1 MRTDAVTLE
10 VLRHA
15 LTGVAEEMLAALIR
29 TGLSPNIRERHDCST
44 ALFDADGQMVAQSE
58 SMPVHL
64 GAMPFSVAAAIEA
77 VESFEPGDVVALN
90 DPFHGGAHLPDLTL
104 VTPLFDDDE
113 DLKAFAA
120 NRAHHADV
128 GGMRPGSVAGD
139 ATEIYQEG
147 FRIPPIKLWRQGRLN
162 DEALALFLANVRT
175 PREREGDLRAQYAAN
190 ETARQRLTSL
200 VDRFGWSTLTKGM
213 LQLNDY
219 SERRMRSAI
228 AELPDGTYAAEDVLD
243 DDGHGRSDLPIQA
256 AVTIDDDRILID
268 FKGTA
273 GQVDGPLNAP
283 FAVTASAV
291 YYAIRCL
298 TDPTI
303 PPNAGCYRPIALNAP
318 TRSLVNAELPAA
330 VVGGNLETS
339 QRIVDVL
346 IKALSEVA
354 PERAIAACQG
364 TMNNLT
370 FGGVNPDTNE
380 PFTFY
385 ETIAGGVGA
394 SAHRDGP
401 DGTHSH
407 MTNTL
412 NTPIEVMESSYPV
425 RVERYEL
432 REGSGG
438 NGHRRGGH
446 GLRRDVRALVPMTVS
461 LLADRRCH
469 RPYGLN
475 GGDPGVSGEDRLIKG
490 DDERA
495 FPSKGSRQLRS
506 GDVISI
512 RTPGGGGHGTPEG
525 SGND

>member
-1 MRTDAVTLE
+1 MSVDPITLE

-15 LTGVAEEMLAALIR
+15 LGGIAEEMLAALIR

-64 GAMPFSVAAAIEA
+64 GAMPFSVQAAIEA
-77 VESFEPGDVVALN
+77 VDSVEPGDVVALN

-104 VTPLFDDDE
+104 VTPLFDENDE
-113 DLKAFAA
+113 LKAFAA

-147 FRIPPIKLWRQGRLN
+147 FRMPPIKLWAQGEAN
-162 DEALALFLANVRT
+162 EEALALLLANVRT

-190 ETARQRLTSL
+190 ETARQRLASL
-200 VDRFGWSTLTKGM
+200 VERFDWPTM
-213 LQLNDY
+213 VDAMRELNAY
-219 SERRMRSAI
+219 SERRMRAAI
-228 AELPDGTYAAEDVLD
+228 DQLPDGTYVADDVLD
-243 DDGHGRSDLPIQA
+243 DDGHADLSLRA
-256 AVTIDDDRILID
+256 SVTVDGDHLTVD
-268 FKGTA
+268 FAGTA
-273 GQVDGPLNAP
+273 AQTDGPLNAP

-291 YYAIRCL
+291 YYTLRCL
-298 TDPTI
+298 TDSTI
-303 PPNAGCYRPIALNAP
+303 PPNDGCYRPIAIRTPA
-318 TRSLVNAELPAA
+318 RSLVNAQPPAA

-346 IKALSEVA
+346 IKALAEVV

-364 TMNNLT
+364 TMNNFT
-370 FGGVNPDTNE
+370 FGGVHPDAGE

-394 SAHRDGP
+394 GARQDGA
-401 DGTHSH
+401 DGMHSH

-412 NTPIEVMESSYPV
+412 NTPIEVLETSYPV
-425 RVERYEL
+425 RVERYEI
-432 REGSGG
+432 RHGSGG
-438 NGHRRGGH
+438 RGRHRGGH

-461 LLADRRCH
+461 LLADRRRS

-475 GGDPGVSGEDRLIKG
+475 GGEPGAAGEDQLSCNG
-490 DDERA
+490 DETP
-495 FPSKGSRQLRS
+495 FPAKGSRQLQP
-506 GDVISI
+506 GHVISI
-512 RTPGGGGHGTPEG
+512 RTPGGGGYGPSEAEFDG
-525 SGND
+525 

>member
-1 MRTDAVTLE
+1 MSIDPITLE

-15 LTGVAEEMLAALIR
+15 LSGVAEEMLAALIR

-44 ALFDADGQMVAQSE
+44 ALFDADGRMVAQSE

-64 GAMPFSVAAAIEA
+64 GAMPFSVQAAIDA
-77 VESFEPGDVVALN
+77 LDSFEPGDVVALN

-104 VTPLFDDDE
+104 VTPLFDRHDH
-113 DLKAFAA
+113 LRGFAA

-147 FRIPPIKLWRQGRLN
+147 FRMPPVKLWARGQAN
-162 DEALALFLANVRT
+162 EAALALLLANVRT
-175 PREREGDLRAQYAAN
+175 PREREGDLQAQYAAN
-190 ETARQRLTSL
+190 ETARQRLASL
-200 VDRFGWSTLTKGM
+200 VERFDWPTLIDAM
-213 LQLNDY
+213 HELNAY
-219 SERRMRSAI
+219 SERRMRTAI
-228 AELPDGTYAAEDVLD
+228 DQLPDGTYDADDVLD
-243 DDGHGRSDLPIQA
+243 DDGHGHADLSIRA
-256 AVTIDDDRILID
+256 SVTVVGDHLTVD
-268 FKGTA
+268 FAGTA
-273 GQVDGPLNAP
+273 AQTDGPLNAP

-291 YYAIRCL
+291 YYSVRCL
-298 TDPTI
+298 TDSTI
-303 PPNAGCYRPIALNAP
+303 PPNDGCYRPIAIRTP
-318 TRSLVNAELPAA
+318 GRSLVDAEPPAA

-346 IKALSEVA
+346 IKALADVV
-354 PERAIAACQG
+354 PDRAIAASQG

-370 FGGVNPDTNE
+370 FGGIDPHTNE

-394 SAHRDGP
+394 GAHHDGP

-412 NTPIEVMESSYPV
+412 NTPIEVLEASYPV
-425 RVERYEL
+425 RVERYEI
-432 REGSGG
+432 RDGSGG
-438 NGHRRGGH
+438 HGQQRGGH

-461 LLADRRCH
+461 FLADRRRS

-475 GGDPGVSGEDRLIKG
+475 GGEPGAAGQDALSRDG
-490 DDERA
+490 DETA
-495 FPSKGSRQLRS
+495 FPSKGSRSLQAGQAIR
-506 GDVISI
+506 I
-512 RTPGGGGHGTPEG
+512 RTPGGGGHGPSEAEAHG
-525 SGND
+525 

>member
-1 MRTDAVTLE
+1 MSLDPVQLE

-44 ALFDADGQMVAQSE
+44 ALFDADGHMIVQSE
-58 SMPVHL
+58 SIPVHL
-64 GAMPFSVAAAIEA
+64 GAMPFSVAAAIDA
-77 VESFEPGDVVALN
+77 VDSFEPGDVVALN

-104 VTPLFDDDE
+104 VTPLFDDSG
-113 DLKAFAA
+113 DLKALAA

-128 GGMRPGSVAGD
+128 GGMCPGSVAGE

-147 FRIPPIKLWRQGRLN
+147 FRIPPIKLWHQGKLN
-162 DEALALFLANVRT
+162 DEALALLLANVRT

-190 ETARQRLTSL
+190 ETARTRLQAL
-200 VDRFGWSTLTKGM
+200 VERVSWPTLTAAM
-213 LQLNDY
+213 DQLNAY
-219 SERRMRSAI
+219 AERRMRTEI
-228 AELPDGTYAAEDVLD
+228 ERLPDGTYAAQDVLD
-243 DDGHGRSDLPIQA
+243 DDGHGHSDLTIRA
-256 AVTIDDDRILID
+256 TLTIDGDDLTID
-268 FKGTA
+268 FAGTA
-273 GQVDGPLNAP
+273 AQAEGPLNAP

-291 YYAIRCL
+291 YYTIRCL
-298 TDPTI
+298 TDPSI
-303 PPNAGCYRPIALNAP
+303 PPNHGCYRPIEITAP
-318 TRSLVNAELPAA
+318 TGSLVNADPPAA

-346 IKALSEVA
+346 IRALAEAV
-354 PERAIAACQG
+354 PERAMAASQG
-364 TMNNLT
+364 TMNNFT

-412 NTPIEVMESSYPV
+412 NTPIEVMESSFPV
-425 RVERYEL
+425 RVERYEI
-432 REGSGG
+432 RTDSGG
-438 NGHRRGGH
+438 YGRHRGGH
-446 GLRRDVRALVPMTVS
+446 GLRRDVRALVPLTVS
-461 LLADRRCH
+461 LLADRRRS

-475 GGDPGVSGEDRLIKG
+475 GGEPGRPGEDRQIRNG
-490 DDERA
+490 EEIP
-495 FPSKGSRQLRS
+495 FPSKGSRRL
-506 GDVISI
+506 GPGEVLSI
-512 RTPGGGGHGTPEG
+512 RTPGGGGYGPTEG
-525 SGND
+525 SEDD

>member
-1 MRTDAVTLE
+1 MSLDPVQLE

-44 ALFDADGQMVAQSE
+44 ALFDADGRMICQSE
-58 SMPVHL
+58 SIPVHL
-64 GAMPFSVAAAIEA
+64 GAMPFSVAAAMNA
-77 VESFEPGDVVALN
+77 VERFEPGDVVALN

-104 VTPLFDDDE
+104 VTPLFDDNG
-113 DLKAFAA
+113 DLRAFAA

-147 FRIPPIKLWRQGRLN
+147 FRMPPIKLWRRGELN
-162 DEALALFLANVRT
+162 DEALALFLVNVRT
-175 PREREGDLRAQYAAN
+175 PQERKGDLRAQYAAN
-190 ETARQRLTSL
+190 DTARTRLQAL
-200 VDRFGWSTLTKGM
+200 VERFSWPTLTAGM
-213 LQLNDY
+213 DQLTAY
-219 SERRMRSAI
+219 AERRMRAEI
-228 AELPDGTYAAEDVLD
+228 AKLPVGVHRAGDVLD
-243 DDGHGRSDLPIQA
+243 DDGHGHEDLSIRA
-256 AVTIDDDRILID
+256 TVTIGKNQLTVD
-268 FKGTA
+268 FTGTA
-273 GQVDGPLNAP
+273 DQVEGPLNAP

-291 YYAIRCL
+291 YYTLRCL

-303 PPNAGCYRPIALNAP
+303 PPNHGCFRPIDIKAP
-318 TRSLVNAELPAA
+318 SRSLVNAEAPAA

-346 IKALSEVA
+346 IKALAEAV
-354 PERAIAACQG
+354 PERAIAANQG
-364 TMNNLT
+364 TMNNFS
-370 FGGVNPDTNE
+370 FGGVDPETHE

-394 SAHRDGP
+394 RAHQNGP

-425 RVERYEL
+425 RVERYEV
-432 REGSGG
+432 RTDSGG
-438 NGHRRGGH
+438 QGRHRGGN
-446 GLRRDVRALVPMTVS
+446 GLRRDVRALAPMTIS
-461 LLADRRCH
+461 LLADRR
-469 RPYGLN
+469 RSQPYGLD
-475 GGDPGVSGEDRLIKG
+475 GGEPGGPGEDRLIRDG
-490 DDERA
+490 REIP
-495 FPSKGSRQLRS
+495 FPSKGSRKLEP

-512 RTPGGGGHGTPEG
+512 RTPGGGAYG
-525 SGND
+525 SIDGDEHA

>member
-1 MRTDAVTLE
+1 MSLDPVRLE

-15 LTGVAEEMLAALIR
+15 LAGVAEEMLAALIR

-44 ALFDADGQMVAQSE
+44 ALFDADGHMIVQSE

-64 GAMPFSVAAAIEA
+64 GSMPFSVAAAIDA
-77 VESFEPGDVVALN
+77 VDAFEPGDVVALN

-104 VTPLFDDDE
+104 VTPLFDDE
-113 DLKAFAA
+113 GALKAFAA

-139 ATEIYQEG
+139 ATEIFQEG
-147 FRIPPIKLWRQGRLN
+147 VRIPPIKLWHKGKLN
-162 DEALALFLANVRT
+162 DEAWALFLANVRT

-190 ETARQRLTSL
+190 ETARRRLDAL
-200 VDRFGWSTLTKGM
+200 VDRVGWATLTDAM
-213 LQLNDY
+213 RELNDY
-219 SERRMRSAI
+219 SERRMR
-228 AELPDGTYAAEDVLD
+228 AEIERLPDGTYAAQDVLD
-243 DDGHGRSDLPIQA
+243 DDGHGHSDLTIRA
-256 AVTIDDDRILID
+256 TLTIEGDELTID
-268 FKGTA
+268 FAGTA
-273 GQVDGPLNAP
+273 AQVDGPLNAP

-291 YYAIRCL
+291 YYAVRCL

-303 PPNAGCYRPIALNAP
+303 PPNHGCYRPVEIKAP
-318 TRSLVNAELPAA
+318 SRSLVNAEPPAA

-346 IKALSEVA
+346 IKALFEIT

-364 TMNNLT
+364 TMNNFT

-412 NTPIEVMESSYPV
+412 NTPIEVMESSFPV
-425 RVERYEL
+425 RVERYEFRL
-432 REGSGG
+432 DSGG
-438 NGHRRGGH
+438 HGRHRGGH
-446 GLRRDVRALVPMTVS
+446 GLRRDVRALAPMTVS
-461 LLADRRCH
+461 LLADRRRS
-469 RPYGLN
+469 RPYGLD
-475 GGDPGVSGEDRLIKG
+475 GGEPGATGADRLIQG
-490 DDERA
+490 DRETA
-495 FPSKGSRQLRS
+495 FPSKGSRGLRP

-512 RTPGGGGHGTPEG
+512 RTPGGGGYGSTEG
-525 SGND
+525 SEDD